1 MKIPAIY
8 ISEAYI
14 SSRVKTYQTDSTGNS
29 GRKRAEDVHSWAQPL
44 GQSLVA
50 TVRLVEFSNMIL
62 KDCEYGGSR
71 VTFLQLWGKRMG
83 EEVFLGLF
91 LVRLQGGLED
101 CFEA

>member
-1 MKIPAIY
+1 
-8 ISEAYI
+8 
-14 SSRVKTYQTDSTGNS
+14 
-29 GRKRAEDVHSWAQPL
+29 
-44 GQSLVA
+44 
-50 TVRLVEFSNMIL
+50 MIL